1 MFQKRCCQPVVSF
14 IVILQVVYEG
24 ADLPRILHQAPTL
37 VNVSLE
43 IAPGEKVAICG
54 PSGSGKSFLIM
65 ALLRM
70 VELSEGQIMIDG
82 TDVSMLN
89 GEKLRSCLNII
100 PQEPIFVPGTV
111 RFNLDP
117 HKRSNDESIQ
127 MALRTVGLWGR
138 LVAGEGS
145 SSDIQGLDTALV
157 ASDWS
162 QGERQLLC
170 LARAML
176 VPSRLV
182 ILDEA
187 TSRYEP
193 CIPLPHIRK
202 RLIYHWKR

>member
-24 ADLPRILHQAPTL
+24 ADLPRIPHQAPTL

-127 MALRTVGLWGR
+127 MALRTVGLWGS
-138 LVAGEGS
+138 EGS

-187 TSRYEP
+187 TSRYEHLYP
-193 CIPLPHIRK
+193 SPTHT
-202 RLIYHWKR
+202 

>member
-1 MFQKRCCQPVVSF
+1 M
-14 IVILQVVYEG
+14 
-24 ADLPRILHQAPTL
+24 LHHAPIL
-37 VNVSLE
+37 VNVSLK
-43 IAPGEKVAICG
+43 IASGEKVAICG

-100 PQEPIFVPGTV
+100 PQEPFFVPGTV

-117 HKRSNDESIQ
+117 HKRSNDESIE

-145 SSDIQGLDTALV
+145 SSGVRGLDTALV

-170 LARAML
+170 LARAL
-176 VPSRLV
+176 LAPSRLV

-187 TSRYEP
+187 TSRYEHLYP
-193 CIPLPHIRK
+193 SPTHT
-202 RLIYHWKR
+202 